1 MFKFYLSYDQNSIIP
16 KTIYLGFWMVM
27 IKNIS
32 IIIFNVSEWTN
43 AGGVTSMPSFL
54 KEFFPQIYEWIQAPK
69 NESNYCKYDNQMLQL
84 FTSSLYIAA
93 LVASMIA
100 SPVTRKLGRK
110 LTMLLAGIFFIAGT
124 ALSALAGTLSLI
136 ILGRIILG
144 CGVGFANQVII
155 YWNDDLL
162 IQIYY

>member
-1 MFKFYLSYDQNSIIP
+1 M
-16 KTIYLGFWMVM
+16 
-27 IKNIS
+27 
-32 IIIFNVSEWTN
+32 N

-54 KEFFPQIYEWIQAPK
+54 KEFFPEIYQWIEEPK

-124 ALSALAGTLSLI
+124 ALSALAGTLILI

-155 YWNDDLL
+155 YALAIAL
-162 IQIYY
+162 STYETSTKQIQNKRILNTCNF

>member
-1 MFKFYLSYDQNSIIP
+1 
-16 KTIYLGFWMVM
+16 
-27 IKNIS
+27 
-32 IIIFNVSEWTN
+32 
-43 AGGVTSMPSFL
+43 MPSFL
-54 KEFFPQIYEWIQAPK
+54 KEFFPEIYQWIQEPK

-124 ALSALAGTLSLI
+124 ALSALAGTLILI

-155 YWNDDLL
+155 Y
-162 IQIYY
+162 IYN

>member
-1 MFKFYLSYDQNSIIP
+1 M
-16 KTIYLGFWMVM
+16 
-27 IKNIS
+27 
-32 IIIFNVSEWTN
+32 N

-54 KEFFPQIYEWIQAPK
+54 KECFPQIYESIQAPK

-155 YWNDDLL
+155 Y
-162 IQIYY
+162 